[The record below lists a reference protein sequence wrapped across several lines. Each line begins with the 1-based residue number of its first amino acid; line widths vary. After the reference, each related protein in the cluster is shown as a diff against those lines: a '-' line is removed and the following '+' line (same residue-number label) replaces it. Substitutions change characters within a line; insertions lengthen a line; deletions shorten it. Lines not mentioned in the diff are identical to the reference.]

1 MGLKMATRFVRA
13 AASAG
18 FVVAV
23 SVWGACSGGAAGPN
37 GSGGAG
43 PTGDAGNAGG
53 TGGHA
58 GAAAPGS
65 AGAQVDG
72 GAPGSG
78 GGQST
83 AGAPGSGGA
92 GGASGSPAGFWDA
105 SSIPAAKNVMMF
117 KFLNRTNGQFS
128 DADLFWSFK
137 SGSISEMHSI
147 RRAADLRHARQQLRA
162 HVLLCLRGGGARQLH
177 GDPTKSKFYDFIEHT
192 IGATQYNGNTTRVD
206 AFGLK
211 IAMRLHCADGYEAT
225 VGEDDATFAESRDAT
240 FAKFVAEV
248 PAEFKALAQPP
259 HAPYRIVEPGAG
271 AFKAG
276 GAQAAYYDTF
286 VDQLWAA
293 NGITMAKPGPN
304 GSGLA
309 AYPDLSA
316 AIFRHVGNVAGSFTP
331 DGKLMNKNLWKD
343 PATFYTEAPANYY
356 ASSGTHT
363 RSAEKPTDFPT
374 TTSAATRRT
383 SRTRPAV
390 HARRGGVVTPARA
403 RGTTSA
409 TFARVLTLLGAATFT
424 AGGCSPAPG
433 TSGAAGAGGGATA
446 SGGANESGGRGGGAS
461 SSGGGAGTGGAGGR
475 GGGSSAAGSA
485 GGLGPFTGLDGG
497 TVSHGGTVTFQNIGA
512 IGSYPAS
519 ARRRH
524 PACAADRR
532 TPSTTT
538 A

>member
-13 AASAG
+13 AAFAG
-18 FVVAV
+18 FVVGV

-53 TGGHA
+53 KAATPAPVPLRPERGCA
-58 GAAAPGS
+58 GERRRARQRRRPEHR
-65 AGAQVDG
+65 
-72 GAPGSG
+72 
-78 GGQST
+78 
-83 AGAPGSGGA
+83 GAPGSGGA

-137 SGSISEMHSI
+137 SGSISETHSFAEQPTYDMPANSSG
-147 RRAADLRHARQQLRA
+147 RMYFYVCAAAA
-162 HVLLCLRGGGARQLH
+162 PVSCT

-259 HAPYRIVEPGAG
+259 HAPYRIVQPGAG

-276 GAQAAYYDTF
+276 GAQAAYYDAF
-286 VDQLWAA
+286 VDELWSA
-293 NGITMAKPGPN
+293 NGITIAKPGPN

-309 AYPDLSA
+309 AYPELSA
-316 AIFRHVGNVAGSFTP
+316 AIFRHVGNAAGSFTP

-343 PATFYTEAPANYY
+343 PTTFYTAAPANYY
-356 ASSGTHT
+356 ARFWHAHALGGK
-363 RSAEKPTDFPT
+363 AYGFPYDD
-374 TTSAATRRT
+374 
-383 SRTRPAV
+383 V
-390 HARRGGVVTPARA
+390 
-403 RGTTSA
+403 
-409 TFARVLTLLGAATFT
+409 
-424 AGGCSPAPG
+424 
-433 TSGAAGAGGGATA
+433 
-446 SGGANESGGRGGGAS
+446 
-461 SSGGGAGTGGAGGR
+461 
-475 GGGSSAAGSA
+475 
-485 GGLGPFTGLDGG
+485 
-497 TVSHGGTVTFQNIGA
+497 
-512 IGSYPAS
+512 GSY
-519 ARRRH
+519 
-524 PACAADRR
+524 
-532 TPSTTT
+532 STYISH
-538 A
+538 ANPQYLLVAVGW

>member
-18 FVVAV
+18 FVVGV

-58 GAAAPGS
+58 AAGAAAPGS
-65 AGAQVDG
+65 AGAQVNG

-92 GGASGSPAGFWDA
+92 GGAPAGFWDA

-137 SGSISEMHSI
+137 SGSISETHSFAEQPTYDMPANSSG
-147 RRAADLRHARQQLRA
+147 RMYFYVCAAAA
-162 HVLLCLRGGGARQLH
+162 PVSCT

-286 VDQLWAA
+286 VDQLWSA

-356 ASSGTHT
+356 ARFWHAHALGGK
-363 RSAEKPTDFPT
+363 AYGFPYDD
-374 TTSAATRRT
+374 
-383 SRTRPAV
+383 V
-390 HARRGGVVTPARA
+390 
-403 RGTTSA
+403 
-409 TFARVLTLLGAATFT
+409 
-424 AGGCSPAPG
+424 
-433 TSGAAGAGGGATA
+433 
-446 SGGANESGGRGGGAS
+446 
-461 SSGGGAGTGGAGGR
+461 
-475 GGGSSAAGSA
+475 
-485 GGLGPFTGLDGG
+485 
-497 TVSHGGTVTFQNIGA
+497 
-512 IGSYPAS
+512 GSY
-519 ARRRH
+519 
-524 PACAADRR
+524 
-532 TPSTTT
+532 STYISH
-538 A
+538 ANPQYLLVAVGW